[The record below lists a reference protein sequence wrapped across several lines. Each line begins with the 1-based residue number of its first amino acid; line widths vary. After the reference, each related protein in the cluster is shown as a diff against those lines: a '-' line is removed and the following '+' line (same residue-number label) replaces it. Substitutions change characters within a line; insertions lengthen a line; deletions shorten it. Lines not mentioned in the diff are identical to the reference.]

1 MKKINILLASLFFA
15 SFTIGCN
22 DEDEAE
28 VFQNRVIAGVA
39 ISIDGEGALQG
50 VPANPDDLGNST
62 VDFSVNNL
70 KMHVD
75 KANVEDESLI
85 YRFDV
90 VIQFNGCEK
99 NIVEYYKSLTIGFEV
114 VKQFNGCEEITVA
127 SYESLPFDVNLTEL
141 SQFLEGTGVSESD
154 LKIGDVFKF
163 TVKVIHNDGES
174 YLYNG
179 QAFNIQ
185 VNCFADLT
193 GTYTVTNSYCGA
205 GSTGT
210 IPPVKISKTPD
221 GNWVLE
227 TADGGLL
234 QYCTSNTT
242 LTNAGTISVVCGEVS
257 GTTDFCGSN
266 GIGCIVGG
274 SWDQE
279 TGVLTLELDD
289 TFFG

>member
-39 ISIDGEGALQG
+39 ISIEGEGALQG

-85 YRFDV
+85 
-90 VIQFNGCEK
+90 
-99 NIVEYYKSLTIGFEV
+99 SGFEV
-114 VKQFNGCEEITVA
+114 VKQFNGGEEITVA

-289 TFFG
+289 TFFGIGGYTATYTRQ

>member
-39 ISIDGEGALQG
+39 ISIEGEGALQG

-85 YRFDV
+85 
-90 VIQFNGCEK
+90 
-99 NIVEYYKSLTIGFEV
+99 SGFEV
-114 VKQFNGCEEITVA
+114 IKQFNGGEEITVA

-141 SQFLEGTGVSESD
+141 NQFLEGTGVSESD

-289 TFFG
+289 TFFGIGGYTATYTRQ

>member
-1 MKKINILLASLFFA
+1 MKKINIFLASLFIA

-28 VFQNRVIAGVA
+28 VFQNRAISGVS

-85 YRFDV
+85 
-90 VIQFNGCEK
+90 
-99 NIVEYYKSLTIGFEV
+99 SGFEV
-114 VKQFNGCEEITVA
+114 VKQFNGGEEITVA

-154 LKIGDVFKF
+154 LTIGDVFKF